1 MQKLRLI
8 ERVYESV
15 YRHEC
20 LGLCTMNIKQGYKQ
34 TAIGIIPED
43 WEVTSLK
50 KVLSKIIDNRG
61 KTPPYSKDSG
71 IELIES
77 ASISFVNQYPDYSK
91 VNKFVSKSTYD
102 FWFRG
107 HPVKHDILISTVR
120 EYSGSTAIINEN
132 RGTIAQ
138 NLIALR
144 INELNPNYVFYW
156 TKSNSFK
163 KQLDQVMMN
172 QAQPSLRVPWLLNFQ
187 LIYPLKLQEQTA
199 IATALSDI
207 DALIGELDKL
217 IAKKQGIK
225 QATMQQLLT
234 GKKRLS
240 GFSGE
245 WEVKK
250 IGELV
255 FDFRGGAPLAP
266 SDFVN
271 IGHLVLPKGA
281 VTKGG
286 FLRVEQE
293 KIQYCSHK
301 YAESHKNNVVDKN
314 YTIVVL
320 RDLVP
325 SGPTIGLM
333 VKFINDN
340 TYVLAQGVYGFRV
353 DETKANPDFLI
364 QLSNSKE
371 YRQVMQNTM
380 VGSTQVHITN
390 GAFKNVEIYLPSIKE
405 QTAIANILSDM
416 DAEISQLEG
425 RRAKMGE
432 LKQGMMQELLTGRI
446 RLNTQD
452 STRC

>member
-1 MQKLRLI
+1 
-8 ERVYESV
+8 
-15 YRHEC
+15 
-20 LGLCTMNIKQGYKQ
+20 MNIKQGYKQ
-34 TAIGIIPED
+34 TEIGIIPED
-43 WEVTSLK
+43 WEVNSLI

-107 HPVKHDILISTVR
+107 HPVKHDILISTVG

-234 GKKRLS
+234 GKKRLA

-245 WEVKK
+245 WEVKRL
-250 IGELV
+250 GELLDYEQPTKYLV
-255 FDFRGGAPLAP
+255 SSTEYNDHNNVAVLTAGKSFVLGYTNEEHGIFQNLPVIIFD
-266 SDFVN
+266 DFTTATKYVDFPFKVKSSAMKMLKPKNEQVN
-271 IGHLVLPKGA
+271 LK
-281 VTKGG
+281 
-286 FLRVEQE
+286 FLFE
-293 KIQYCSHK
+293 KIQTIRFLLNDHK
-301 YAESHKNNVVDKN
+301 RYWIS
-314 YTIVVL
+314 
-320 RDLVP
+320 
-325 SGPTIGLM
+325 
-333 VKFINDN
+333 
-340 TYVLAQGVYGFRV
+340 
-353 DETKANPDFLI
+353 
-364 QLSNSKE
+364 E
-371 YRQVMQNTM
+371 YQ
-380 VGSTQVHITN
+380 
-390 GAFKNVEIYLPSIKE
+390 KLEIELPSIEE
-405 QTAIANILSDM
+405 QNAIANILSDM

>member
-8 ERVYESV
+8 ERVYESD
-15 YRHEC
+15 YRHEY

-34 TAIGIIPED
+34 TEIGIIPED

-107 HPVKHDILISTVR
+107 HPVKHDILISTVG

-234 GKKRLS
+234 GKKRLA

-245 WEVKK
+245 WEVKRLGEVFGITAGGDLDK
-250 IGELV
+250 SNFSTTKDEKYSFPVYSNSLSDKGLYGYSPTYSQEENTITVTARGTVGFANARNHKYSAIGRV
-255 FDFRGGAPLAP
+255 
-266 SDFVN
+266 
-271 IGHLVLPKGA
+271 LVLSP
-281 VTKGG
+281 
-286 FLRVEQE
+286 LE
-293 KIQYCSHK
+293 KVSSFFVAEYINNKVSFANESTGVPQLTAPQISK
-301 YAESHKNNVVDKN
+301 YD
-314 YTIVVL
+314 IIL
-320 RDLVP
+320 
-325 SGPTIGLM
+325 PT
-333 VKFINDN
+333 
-340 TYVLAQGVYGFRV
+340 Y
-353 DETKANPDFLI
+353 E
-364 QLSNSKE
+364 
-371 YRQVMQNTM
+371 
-380 VGSTQVHITN
+380 
-390 GAFKNVEIYLPSIKE
+390 E

-425 RRAKMGE
+425 RHAKMGE

-446 RLNTQD
+446 RLNTQE
-452 STRC
+452 SRRC